1 VGATRQRCKGQRVS
15 AEGPMTTVRRF
26 HKIALKSWACITLNA
41 LVIPV
46 SYAAAPF
53 VVRDIRVEGLQHVEA
68 GTVFSYIPIKRG
80 DRFTDD
86 SASAIVRQLYATGFF
101 SDVKVSAEGDVVV
114 VQVAERP
121 AIATIDF
128 AGIHEFDK
136 DNLNKALKSVGLSAG
151 AYYDK
156 ALIDKAEQELK
167 RQYLTRGY
175 YAAEVTTTISPIDQN
190 RVGVLFSVIEGP
202 SAKIRQISFIG
213 NHVFDDSTLNDE
225 MQESAPNWFSWYTRN
240 DLYTKD
246 KLAGDLENIRN
257 YYLDRG
263 YLEFNIESIQV
274 QLTPDKKEMYLTV
287 SLHEGEPYT
296 ISSIRLDGD
305 LLDRKAEL
313 EKLLTFKAGD
323 LFSSQKLQASTKA
336 IVQKLG
342 DYGYAFATVNAI
354 PQIDQVHH
362 RVDLTLK
369 IDPSRRVYIRHI
381 NIEGNTRTRDEVVR
395 REMRQM
401 EDAWFDSSRLT
412 LSKDRINR
420 LGYFTDVEVTTV
432 PVEGTPDQADIDV
445 KVTEKPT
452 GSLTLGL
459 GYGSGEGPI
468 ISAGISQDNVFGS
481 GTSLALNANTS
492 TTARALSVSQTDPYF
507 TIDGI
512 KRITDVYYRT
522 SYPLYYSSTTD
533 TSFRVITL
541 GADTKFGIPFSESD
555 TVYFGLGLEQNR
567 LDVDSTTP
575 QSYKDY
581 VNEFGRVSNNVPV
594 SVGWQRDN
602 RDSAL
607 VPSRGYY
614 MQANAEY
621 GTPIATT
628 TYYKGDVQAQYYY
641 SFARGFVLG
650 LNLQGGYG
658 NGLDGKPYPIF
669 KNYYAGG
676 IGSVRGYEPGSL
688 GPRDVTTGDPIGGS
702 RMLVGNIETTFPL
715 PGTGYDRTLRV
726 FAFLDGGNV
735 WGSEGNSVGANG
747 LRYSYG
753 VGLEWISPIG
763 PLKLNYALPIVRH
776 AGDQYQKFQ
785 FQIGTSF

>member
-1 VGATRQRCKGQRVS
+1 MV
-15 AEGPMTTVRRF
+15 
-26 HKIALKSWACITLNA
+26 NA
-41 LVIPV
+41 LIMPL
-46 SYAAAPF
+46 SHAATPF
-53 VVRDIRVEGLQHVEA
+53 VVRDIRVEGLQHIETS
-68 GTVFSYIPIKRG
+68 TVYSYIPIKRG
-80 DRFTDD
+80 DRFTDE
-86 SASAIVRQLYATGFF
+86 SASEIVRRLYATGFF
-101 SDVKVSAEGDVVV
+101 ADVNVSADGDVVV

-136 DNLNKALKSVGLSAG
+136 DNLTKALKSVKLSAG

-175 YAAEVTTTISPIDQN
+175 YAADVTTTISPIDRN
-190 RVGVLFSVIEGP
+190 RVGVLFSVVEGP
-202 SAKIRQISFIG
+202 SAKIRQINFVG
-213 NHVFDDSTLNDE
+213 NHVFDDRTLNDE
-225 MQESAPNWFSWYTRN
+225 MQESAPNWFSWYTKN

-246 KLAGDLENIRN
+246 KLAGDLDNIRN
-257 YYLDRG
+257 FYLDRG
-263 YLEFNIESIQV
+263 YLEFTIESTQV
-274 QLTPDKKEMYLTV
+274 QLTPDRKEMYLTV
-287 SLHEGEPYT
+287 SVHEGQPYT
-296 ISSIRLDGD
+296 VSSVRLDGN

-313 EKLLTFKAGD
+313 EKLVTIKAGD
-323 LFSSQKLQASTKA
+323 LFSAQKLQATTKA
-336 IVQKLG
+336 VVQKLG
-342 DYGYAFATVNAI
+342 DYGYAFAMVNAV
-354 PQIDQVHH
+354 PQIDQEHH
-362 RVDLTLK
+362 RVDMTLMV
-369 IDPSRRVYIRHI
+369 DPSRRVYIRHVT
-381 NIEGNTRTRDEVVR
+381 IEGNTRTRDEVVR

-401 EDAWFDSSRLT
+401 EDAWFDSSRLV

-432 PVEGTPDQADIDV
+432 PVEGTPDQADIVV

-459 GYGSGEGPI
+459 GYGSGDGPI
-468 ISAGISQDNVFGS
+468 ISAGVSQDNVFGS
-481 GTSLALNANTS
+481 GTSLALNVNTS
-492 TTARALSVSQTDPYF
+492 STARALSVSQTDPYF

-512 KRITDVYYRT
+512 KRITDAYYRT

-533 TSFRVITL
+533 TSFRVITF

-555 TVYFGLGLEQNR
+555 MVYFGLGLEQNR

-575 QSYKDY
+575 QSYIDY
-581 VNEFGRVSNNVPV
+581 VNQFGRVSNNVPV
-594 SVGWQRDN
+594 SVGWSRDN

-650 LNLQGGYG
+650 LNFQGGYG

-726 FAFLDGGNV
+726 FAFVDGGNV
-735 WGSEGNSVGANG
+735 WGNEGNSVGANG